1 MPFPFPELHKIQ
13 NELLTAMLASV
24 PDVLGDDGDHPGSLG
39 RQVSSARL
47 VVASGGYS
55 DADTASTGLR
65 PQLRR
70 PTSHP
75 PTRVLEK
82 GITYIVCT
90 IMFKL

>member
-1 MPFPFPELHKIQ
+1 
-13 NELLTAMLASV
+13 MLASV

-47 VVASGGYS
+47 VVAVVASGGYS

-75 PTRVLEK
+75 PTRVRDR
-82 GITYIVCT
+82 GITSSNYTVIAQ
-90 IMFKL
+90 

>member
-1 MPFPFPELHKIQ
+1 
-13 NELLTAMLASV
+13 MLASV

-47 VVASGGYS
+47 VVAVVASGGYS

-65 PQLRR
+65 PHLRR

>member
-1 MPFPFPELHKIQ
+1 MKIP
-13 NELLTAMLASV
+13 NELLTAVLASV

-47 VVASGGYS
+47 VVAVVAGGGYS

>member
-1 MPFPFPELHKIQ
+1 
-13 NELLTAMLASV
+13 MLASV

-70 PTSHP
+70 PTWHP
-75 PTRVLEK
+75 PTRVRDR
-82 GITYIVCT
+82 GITSSNYTVIAQ
-90 IMFKL
+90 